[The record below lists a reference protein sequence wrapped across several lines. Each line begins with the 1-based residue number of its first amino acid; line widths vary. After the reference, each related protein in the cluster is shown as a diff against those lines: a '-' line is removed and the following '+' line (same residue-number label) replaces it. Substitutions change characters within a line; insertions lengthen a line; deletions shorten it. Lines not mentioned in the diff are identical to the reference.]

1 MLTAMYSA
9 LLTHERTL
17 WKEGSLFVAGVDEV
31 GCGAWAGD
39 VFAAAVILSPTET
52 SPRAQDSKQLSS
64 LARTRLAEEIRKKSV
79 AWAIGRASLEEIDR
93 LNIRGAAFLAM
104 RRALISLSMTPTT
117 VLCDGFLIPGITI
130 PCIRLVGG
138 DHRSRSIAAASI
150 LAKVARDE
158 ELSLLG
164 KEYPVYQFEQHK
176 GYGTKA
182 HVEALKQ
189 HGPCPL
195 HRKSFAPIAAALL
208 SQVSNSKL

>member
-1 MLTAMYSA
+1 MLPVVYSA

-17 WKEGSLFVAGVDEV
+17 WNEGSLFVAGVDEV

-39 VFAAAVILSPTET
+39 VFAAAVILSPTKT
-52 SPRAQDSKQLSS
+52 PPRAQDSKRLSS
-64 LARTRLAEEIRKKSV
+64 LARTRLAEDVRKKSI
-79 AWAIGRASLEEIDR
+79 AWAIGRASLEEIDQ

-104 RRALISLSMTPTT
+104 RRALASLSITPTT
-117 VLCDGFLIPGITI
+117 VLCDGFMIPEIII

-138 DHRSRSIAAASI
+138 DHLSRSIAAASI

-158 ELSLLG
+158 ELSLLS
-164 KEYPVYQFEQHK
+164 KEYPLYHFEQHK
-176 GYGTKA
+176 GYGTKVHA
-182 HVEALKQ
+182 EALKE